1 MSERPRAGNESVRKG
16 DDADARG
23 RREGDERALM
33 NEGAKAETASK
44 PQQYSR
50 KDKSLGLLCENFL
63 GLYGRGGE
71 ENISLDDAAAKLGV
85 ERRRI
90 YDIANVLES
99 IEVVTRRAKNQYT
112 WHGVCRLAESL
123 KRLKEAGL
131 KEFGANFEEEA
142 RDAQQAN
149 TRGDAKATKQ
159 SDTDGENAND
169 SDRSSPTVT
178 TVPEND
184 AQGEAGGDKSAGVKN
199 FVGQGRFAVPNSQYD
214 GRREKSLG
222 LLSQKFVQLF
232 LASKMH
238 IVSLDTAAKML
249 LGSAE
254 DDAKLKTKVRRL
266 YDIANILCSLHLIQ
280 KVHLTDARKPVFL
293 WLRRENSTAELI
305 AQGKGMQWFKKLE
318 AGDKALIA
326 ASQHLSMQTKTPGA
340 SKQTT
345 KKRPSESNKAKLDQK
360 RPRGRPRIPGGD
372 GTSAPVITPR
382 LDNVLLPENMP
393 QFHNLLAFTPAQ
405 LAVRYPLD
413 VNADIN
419 AIISQQNYN
428 NANFLQQF
436 AATAS
441 MQAHAA
447 HQMPAKGFPAQPTSE
462 TALNL
467 PPHPHLGLSGVNPA
481 WGMSGM
487 SHQNA
492 PMQDM
497 MRMYEE
503 SMNVWQKSAPVNN
516 QNQKSN

>member
-1 MSERPRAGNESVRKG
+1 MSARPGVGNESTREG
-16 DDADARG
+16 EDADARG

-149 TRGDAKATKQ
+149 HKDDAQATKQ

-184 AQGEAGGDKSAGVKN
+184 SQGEAGGDKSAGVKN
-199 FVGQGRFAVPNSQYD
+199 FAGQGRFAVPNSQYD

-254 DDAKLKTKVRRL
+254 DDAKL
-266 YDIANILCSLHLIQ
+266 
-280 KVHLTDARKPVFL
+280 
-293 WLRRENSTAELI
+293 
-305 AQGKGMQWFKKLE
+305 
-318 AGDKALIA
+318 
-326 ASQHLSMQTKTPGA
+326 
-340 SKQTT
+340 
-345 KKRPSESNKAKLDQK
+345 
-360 RPRGRPRIPGGD
+360 
-372 GTSAPVITPR
+372 
-382 LDNVLLPENMP
+382 
-393 QFHNLLAFTPAQ
+393 
-405 LAVRYPLD
+405 
-413 VNADIN
+413 
-419 AIISQQNYN
+419 
-428 NANFLQQF
+428 
-436 AATAS
+436 
-441 MQAHAA
+441 
-447 HQMPAKGFPAQPTSE
+447 
-462 TALNL
+462 
-467 PPHPHLGLSGVNPA
+467 
-481 WGMSGM
+481 
-487 SHQNA
+487 
-492 PMQDM
+492 
-497 MRMYEE
+497 
-503 SMNVWQKSAPVNN
+503 
-516 QNQKSN
+516 